1 MEEITRWLERQAGKV
16 VSEGRVRRCVGGW
29 VYEQAMDQQA
39 SDSLCLILFYR
50 IITDGPMSAT
60 VFNGPTPLYDALYT
74 SASNFI
80 TGTVTGL
87 MVDSPSVPD
96 TVNHISTT
104 THVVTKLFTPCV
116 CLVVPIIRKIVAH

>member
-1 MEEITRWLERQAGKV
+1 MCRITGETL
-16 VSEGRVRRCVGGW
+16 SECVGGW

>member
-1 MEEITRWLERQAGKV
+1 MN
-16 VSEGRVRRCVGGW
+16 
-29 VYEQAMDQQA
+29 QQA
-39 SDSLCLILFYR
+39 SDTLCLILFYR

-104 THVVTKLFTPCV
+104 TCTCCDKAIHTMCLPCGADHQKNSGSLIET
-116 CLVVPIIRKIVAH
+116 CLQIDKINFDENAEFFKITYFLDME